1 MCVFREKEGASW
13 WYQFTVQGKEM
24 LEQGVPTESVVGV
37 MGRVSE
43 KMLEAYKH
51 TSMAAKQQAL
61 GMVRSNLLAFPG
73 QR

>member
-1 MCVFREKEGASW
+1 
-13 WYQFTVQGKEM
+13 M
-24 LEQGVPTESVVGV
+24 LEQCVPTESVVGV